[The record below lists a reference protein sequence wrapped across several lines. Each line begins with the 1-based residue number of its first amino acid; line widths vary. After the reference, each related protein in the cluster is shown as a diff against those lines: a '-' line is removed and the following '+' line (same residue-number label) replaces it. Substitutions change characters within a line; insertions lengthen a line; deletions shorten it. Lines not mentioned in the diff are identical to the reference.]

1 MNDIEDLLIRTL
13 RDPARALPVCADPVP
28 AIRARARTQR
38 RSAALAV
45 AAVVLVTAA
54 AVVVPT
60 ALGRLTRPT
69 PAATDGPPAGAGL
82 IPWSAQGPQARDRGL
97 VAGAVR
103 TWQGSSGV
111 RPERALALLWA
122 GMVDGR
128 RIVLL
133 QALDAEG
140 RPWLARVDGDA
151 VQAEPIT
158 DPGVAAIRAAG
169 THIVVRPGAQRVLL
183 LGTGD
188 LAVLPAVAVTDVR
201 DGLATFT
208 GGFEGFRFRVL
219 VLDADGQILGDSD
232 GSPYGLALR
241 RGTVRLA
248 MPSWKGPGRT
258 PTGADYADATLLAN
272 RLNGPGPVEAAVVGE
287 QGWVL
292 PHVPGGRVELRFS
305 EVRRGGRT
313 WLGSVMWIGER
324 PACVQLDEVT
334 GRVGVVGAIVSR
346 CWLRGS
352 GQGIVAVL
360 VADGSRMIAMDLR
373 AGGGT
378 SERQYRRTFEPPAER
393 LWSDTFGVD
402 FPTGT
407 GSVTVTDYARRT
419 RPALELPAYAQAVAR
434 PR

>member
-13 RDPARALPVCADPVP
+13 RDPARALPVRTDPMP
-28 AIRARARTQR
+28 AIRARIQR

-45 AAVVLVTAA
+45 AAVVLVTVAA
-54 AVVVPT
+54 IVVPT
-60 ALGRLTRPT
+60 ALGHFTRPT

-82 IPWSAQGPQARDRGL
+82 IPWSAQGPQAPDRGL

-103 TWQGSSGV
+103 TWQGSSGL

-128 RIVLL
+128 SIVLL

-158 DPGVAAIRAAG
+158 DPSVAAIRAAG
-169 THIVVRPGAQRVLL
+169 THIVVQPGAQRVLL

-188 LAVLPAVAVTDVR
+188 LAVLPAVAATGVR

-208 GGFEGFRFRVL
+208 GGFEDFRFHVV

-258 PTGADYADATLLAN
+258 PTGMDYADATLLAN
-272 RLNGPGPVEAAVVGE
+272 RLNGAGPVEAAVVGE

-324 PACVQLDEVT
+324 PACVQLDDVT
-334 GRVGVVGAIVSR
+334 GRVGAVGAIVAR

-360 VADGSRMIAMDLR
+360 VADGSRMVAMDLR
-373 AGGGT
+373 AGAGT

-407 GSVTVTDYARRT
+407 GSVTVTDYAGRT
-419 RPALELPAYAQAVAR
+419 RSALELPAYAQAVAR